1 MLVIRPAELGDVDD
15 LYALALKAG
24 KGLTSLPPDH
34 ETLASKVQLS
44 TESFARSHNHVDDYF
59 LLVMFDTATSR
70 VVGTAAVYGTTGTR
84 QAFYAY
90 RLMSVTHHSHSLDKQ
105 IRAEMLHLSNDYT
118 DCAEVGTLFLDPDYR
133 GNGHW
138 LSRSR
143 YLLMGQHSH
152 RFQPYVIAEM
162 RGWLNEQGVSP
173 FWEAIGRQFFD
184 MSFEEADRLCG
195 IGSNQFITELM
206 PKHPIYTCMLADSA
220 QQVLGKPHVDTV
232 RAVELLEAEGFEYDK
247 MIDIFDGGPILRA
260 KVANLFSVKATAHRA
275 ATIEDEIGAS
285 PNSIYMLANS
295 SLESFRVVCEA
306 AVMNGETA
314 AITKASAEQLNIA
327 NGDQI
332 HLLDTGKTS

>member
-1 MLVIRPAELGDVDD
+1 MLVIRPAELADVED

-24 KGLTSLPPDH
+24 KGLTSLPPDRD
-34 ETLASKVQLS
+34 TLAAKVTLS
-44 TESFARSHNHVDDYF
+44 TESFARSQNHVDDYF
-59 LLVMFDTATSR
+59 LLVMSDTAKSR

-162 RGWLNEQGVSP
+162 RGWLNEQGISP

-220 QQVLGKPHVDTV
+220 QRVLGKPHVDTV

-260 KVANLFSVKATAHRA
+260 KVANLHSVKATAHRKVRVDA
-275 ATIEDEIGAS
+275 ELDDS
-285 PNSIYMLANS
+285 SKPIYMLANS
-295 SLESFRVVCEA
+295 SLESFRVVCEP
-306 AVMNGETA
+306 AVLQDSTA
-314 AITKASAEQLNIA
+314 TITPSIATQLNIA
-327 NGDQI
+327 SGDEI

>member
-1 MLVIRPAELGDVDD
+1 MLVIRPVELGDVED
-15 LYALALKAG
+15 LHALALKAG

-34 ETLASKVQLS
+34 ETLAAKVQRS
-44 TESFARSHNHVDDYF
+44 TESFARSKNHVDDYF
-59 LLVMFDTATSR
+59 LLVMVDTAASR

-118 DCAEVGTLFLDPDYR
+118 DCAEVGTLFLDPAYR

-143 YLLMGQHSH
+143 YLLMGQHPH

-162 RGWLNEQGVSP
+162 RGWLNEEGVSP

-206 PKHPIYTCMLADSA
+206 PKHPIYTCMLPDSA

-260 KVANLFSVKATAHRA
+260 KVANLFSVKATAHKA
-275 ATIEDEIGAS
+275 ATIDDELGTS
-285 PNSIYMLANS
+285 PKPIYMLANS
-295 SLESFRVVCEA
+295 SLKSFRVVCEP
-306 AVMNGETA
+306 AVMAGQTA
-314 AITKASAEQLNIA
+314 AITSATAAQLNIA
-327 NGDQI
+327 SGDEI

>member
-1 MLVIRPAELGDVDD
+1 MLVIRPVELGDVGD

-34 ETLASKVQLS
+34 ETLAAKVQLS
-44 TESFARSHNHVDDYF
+44 IESFARSQNHVDDYF
-59 LLVMFDTATSR
+59 LLVMFDTAASR

-143 YLLMGQHSH
+143 YLLMGQHPH

-162 RGWLNEQGVSP
+162 RGWLNEQGASP

-275 ATIEDEIGAS
+275 VTIEDEMGAS

-314 AITKASAEQLNIA
+314 AITKATAEQLNIA